1 MIPLYKILNV
11 ITEYVILCARYDL
24 LPFYARLVATLFPCM
39 PDVANE
45 LVQYVKSD
53 LRWHVS
59 CDI

>member
-1 MIPLYKILNV
+1 MLS
-11 ITEYVILCARYDL
+11 CHRYDL

-59 CDI
+59 VDG